1 MEYMVCSS
9 CGTNIDDSLEYC
21 PNCSIRNENYK
32 NPFISSN
39 SDIGNIA
46 SSDSFSSTSIDSTR
60 TEEIKNIDENNSLDP
75 NIDNTKPNLDN
86 QANISENT
94 LPPINISTP
103 SSEVFKMED
112 NNTHSLNDTNNITQ
126 SSDGKLPKSE
136 EISVDK
142 KELSKKNKI
151 LIIGGVVI
159 LVIIVFSLFLLNT
172 LFAKS
177 PQYVILQML
186 QKESSLKESHIKYNL
201 NVDGNYKYSNS
212 SYSTIFNL
220 QGSLNIQNGS
230 SGIVKYDGINSVL
243 GSIKS
248 PYLGA
253 NFNIDLSIISEYY
266 KNKEYFEFTKF
277 QPQLYAS
284 LLKLHLNSWEE
295 INVQRNQVNNTLD
308 YKLPNLKNIKIKEIK
323 NTTINNIPVTEY
335 SVLLDRNLIKSS
347 LSGILKTYLVNLNKS
362 VNLYL
367 WINTT
372 NYYLYKLAFSTSIK
386 GENINFNVVF
396 SNINKP
402 FNITV
407 PTSYS
412 HYIF

>member
-46 SSDSFSSTSIDSTR
+46 SSDSFSSTSIDSTL

-75 NIDNTKPNLDN
+75 NIDNTKPNLEN

-112 NNTHSLNDTNNITQ
+112 SNTHSLNDTNNISQ

-142 KELSKKNKI
+142 KKLSKKNKI

-177 PQYVILQML
+177 PQYIILQML

>member
-1 MEYMVCSS
+1 MVCSS